1 MINSDEIFEAVRRGY
16 TELADADY
24 DDILDYFS
32 EAEDAE
38 RLGNLNNIKGI
49 VFELEVVDNLNNH
62 GLNAALF
69 EATNHPASDLAIFN
83 DDDEIISEIQLKAT
97 DSVAYINDTLE
108 TYPDVPI
115 IATSE
120 VAQRFSDNPMVIDS
134 GLDNSYLT
142 DTVNSTLF
150 DPDVATT
157 EIASQAT
164 DLVSDTVDEGL
175 SDLIEDSILP
185 IPISPVGLAISAITG
200 LWGLF

>member
-16 TELADADY
+16 TELADADS

-32 EAEDAE
+32 DAEDAE

-62 GLNAALF
+62 GLNSALF

-83 DDDEIISEIQLKAT
+83 DDEIIREIQLKAT
-97 DSVAYINDTLE
+97 DSVSYINDTLE

-120 VAQRFSDNPMVIDS
+120 VAHHFSDNPMVIDS

-142 DTVNSTLF
+142 DTVNTTLF
-150 DPDVATT
+150 DPDVAT

-175 SDLIEDSILP
+175 SDLIEDSMLP

>member
-16 TELADADY
+16 TELADSDS

-32 EAEDAE
+32 DAEDAE

-69 EATNHPASDLAIFN
+69 EATNHPASDLTIFN

-97 DSVAYINDTLE
+97 DSVSYINDTLE

-120 VAQRFSDNPMVIDS
+120 VAQHFSDNPMVIDS

-150 DPDVATT
+150 EPDVAT
-157 EIASQAT
+157 EIASQAN
-164 DLVSDTVDEGL
+164 DLVSDAVDEGL
-175 SDLIEDSILP
+175 SDLIGDSILP